1 MLRRTLILALAAAP
15 TLHAQS
21 IMDTGARLAPQYNS
35 YEFKSPSNTKI
46 SEFALPLFVLVPITS
61 AFSIDV
67 GTAFA
72 QSRVDQT
79 NLSGVTTR
87 STVSG
92 LTDTQVRA
100 NYTIGNDFVV
110 LTAGV
115 NLPTGQSTVTSR
127 EQLAAGLIG
136 SDFLAF
142 PISNMGSGLGGTGG
156 IAFAR
161 PIGQWNVGI
170 GASMRKAAE
179 YEPFDAAGG
188 PALHYRPGDE
198 YRIRGGLDRAFGTGR
213 MSLGVTY
220 STFGDD
226 NLAGSIYNTGNRW
239 LSQGA
244 INNTFGPGELTLA
257 GWDLFRA
264 RGTLADGSTLAQENI
279 ANASLAYGINVG
291 SAIIEPNV
299 EGRSWAQAGG
309 IPTSM
314 MATVGLRSQ
323 ATVGGFSVLP
333 SVGYSFGKIASQ
345 RAGANTTADLT
356 GLHAMLAIRLR

>member
-1 MLRRTLILALAAAP
+1 MLRRALILALAAAP
-15 TLHAQS
+15 ALGAQS
-21 IMDTGARLAPQYNS
+21 IFDTGARIAPQFHS
-35 YEFKSPSNTKI
+35 YDLHSPSNTTI
-46 SEFALPLFVLVPITS
+46 SEFALPLFVLVPIKN

-79 NLSGVTTR
+79 NAVGVKTH

-115 NLPTGQSTVTSR
+115 NLPTGQSTVTTR
-127 EQLAAGLIG
+127 QQLAAGLIG

-161 PIGQWNVGI
+161 PVGQWNVGV

-188 PALHYRPGDE
+188 PALHYQPGDE
-198 YRIRGGLDRAFGTGR
+198 YRVRGGLDRAYGTGR
-213 MSLGVTY
+213 VSLGLTY
-220 STFGDD
+220 STFGND

-239 LSQGA
+239 LTQA
-244 INNTFGPGELTLA
+244 AVNNTYGPGELTLSA
-257 GWDLFRA
+257 WNLFRTA
-264 RGTLADGSTLAQENI
+264 GTLADSSYLGHENI
-279 ANASLAYGINVG
+279 TNASVAYGVNVG
-291 SAIIEPNV
+291 PALVEPNI
-299 EGRSWAQAGG
+299 EGRSWSQAGG

-314 MATVGLRSQ
+314 MTTLGVRSQ
-323 ATVGGFSVLP
+323 LVVRGFNVLP
-333 SVGYSFGKIASQ
+333 SLGYSIGKIASQ
-345 RAGANTTADLT
+345 RAGANTTASLT
-356 GLHAMLAIRLR
+356 GFHAMLAVRLR